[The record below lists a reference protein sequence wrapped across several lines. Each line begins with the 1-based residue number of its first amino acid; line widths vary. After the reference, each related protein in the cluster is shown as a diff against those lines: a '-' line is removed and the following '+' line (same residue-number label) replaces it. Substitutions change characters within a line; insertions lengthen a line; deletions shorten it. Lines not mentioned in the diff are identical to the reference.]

1 MNPAEGVF
9 LYSPVPYWAAFVL
22 LLYRHDLSRLGH
34 HFRDE
39 SSPRNWWLVLNNLG
53 LLSSE
58 QASHMPSRRREFLP
72 YLVFLSVSLGLSLS
86 WALRLFPLLWY
97 YLVIVQGIAGI
108 VLAAATVQYLG
119 TPPRR
124 PYVDVL
130 RYPRLGSR
138 MRHLPQ
144 MPPPEGANDK
154 KLPKQDQKKA
164 SRLTKAKRYLVGPF
178 RRLRRRLK
186 R

>member
-22 LLYRHDLSRLGH
+22 LLYRHDLSRLRRQ
-34 HFRDE
+34 FRDGGT
-39 SSPRNWWLVLNNLG
+39 PRNWWLVLNNLG

-58 QASHMPSRRREFLP
+58 QASQMPSRRREFLP

-97 YLVIVQGIAGI
+97 YLVILQGIAGI
-108 VLAAATVQYLG
+108 ILTAATMRYLG
-119 TPPRR
+119 PPPRR

-138 MRHLPQ
+138 LRHLPQ
-144 MPPPEGANDK
+144 MLSTEANNK
-154 KLPKQDQKKA
+154 KLPKQDRKKA
-164 SRLTKAKRYLVGPF
+164 SRLAKAKRFIIAPF
-178 RRLRRRLK
+178 RWLRRRLK